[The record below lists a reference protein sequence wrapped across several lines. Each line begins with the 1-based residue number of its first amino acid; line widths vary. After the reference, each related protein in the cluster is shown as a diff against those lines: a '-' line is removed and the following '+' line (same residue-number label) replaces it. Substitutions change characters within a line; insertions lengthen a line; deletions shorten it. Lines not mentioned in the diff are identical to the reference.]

1 MASIRTRK
9 DSGCLLLDFRFQG
22 VRYREQTLLLDTPAN
37 RARLEKLG
45 QRIDRAISQGVFRFA
60 DFFPDSKHASPT
72 EAVRSTPPEPIQVA
86 TEDLGPTVGEF
97 SETWFRESQVRWRKR
112 YRVAVRETLDRIILP
127 RFGEMRLVE
136 VSRADL
142 LGFRADI
149 AERPGRGTSKLSA
162 SRINKIMQFL
172 RSILD
177 EGCMRVG
184 KPSPM
189 LGIKPLRAH
198 APRILPFSL
207 PEVGLLIDSVR
218 ADYRD
223 YLVVRLFTGLRTGEA
238 NGLQWG
244 DMDFEAGVISITRT
258 HSRMGDGETKTQR
271 SRREVPMLGLVR
283 QALEERFAH
292 RDPTIPWAFTTP
304 GGTQPIDEVN
314 FTNRVWYPLLRHL
327 DLQKR
332 PPYQMRHTAATL
344 MLASGENPEWVA
356 RVLGHAN
363 TEMLFRVYSRYI
375 PNLTR
380 RDGRAFDGLLR
391 QHLVEARAITPA
403 TIGREAPSRD

>member
-22 VRYREQTLLLDTPAN
+22 TRYREQTLLLDTPAN

-45 QRIDRAISQGVFRFA
+45 QRIERAISQGVFRFA

-72 EAVRSTPPEPIQVA
+72 EAVRLPPPTPASPE
-86 TEDLGPTVGEF
+86 DRGPTVEEF
-97 SETWFRESQVRWRKR
+97 AETWYRESQVRWRKR
-112 YRVAVRETLDRIILP
+112 YRQAVRETLDRIILP
-127 RFGEMRLVE
+127 RFAAMRLAE
-136 VSRADL
+136 VTRADV

-149 AERPGRGTSKLSA
+149 AERPGRGKSKLSPV
-162 SRINKIMQFL
+162 RINKIMQFL
-172 RSILD
+172 RSIFD
-177 EGCMRVG
+177 EGCMRLG
-184 KPSPM
+184 KPSPT
-189 LGIKPLRAH
+189 LGIKPLRAQ

-207 PEVGLLIDSVR
+207 PEVGLLIDTVR

-244 DMDFEAGVISITRT
+244 DMDFESGVIHITRT
-258 HSRMGDGETKTQR
+258 HSRQGDGETKTQL
-271 SRREVPMLGLVR
+271 SRRDVPMLGPVR
-283 QALEERFAH
+283 RALEERMPR
-292 RDPTIPWAFTTP
+292 RDPATPWVFTTP
-304 GGTQPIDEVN
+304 EGTQPIDEVN

-327 DLQKR
+327 GLENR

-380 RDGRAFDGLLR
+380 RDGGAYDGLLR
-391 QHLVEARAITPA
+391 QHLVEGSAACVATNAKGARINA
-403 TIGREAPSRD
+403 